1 MKTQLLKQIESL
13 DIDRKALVDELRQFS
28 MDTLA
33 RKPGENRW
41 SILEIVEHMVL
52 AERTILK
59 NLPDSELTTEGSQSL
74 KSRVLYPVIVFVLS
88 RRIPVKV
95 PSRSMLP
102 KGESSLEELC
112 GRWDENF
119 NWLKSHLEG
128 LGPGGHRQTIFSHP
142 VVGPIDTAQAV
153 KMARLHFDTHRRQ
166 IRTLLDSD
174 A

>member
-1 MKTQLLKQIESL
+1 MKTRLLKQIETL
-13 DIDRKALVDELRQFS
+13 DTDRKALLDELRQFS

-33 RKPGENRW
+33 RKPGEDRW

-59 NLPDSELTTEGSQSL
+59 NLPDSELTTDGPQSL
-74 KSRVLYPVIVFVLS
+74 KSRVLYPIVVFVLS
-88 RRIPVKV
+88 RKIPVKV
-95 PSRSMLP
+95 PTRRMLP

-112 GRWDENF
+112 DRWDENF
-119 NWLKSHLEG
+119 EWLKSHLKG
-128 LGPGGHRQTIFSHP
+128 LGPSGHRVALFSHP

-153 KMARLHFDTHRRQ
+153 KMARLHFDVHRRQ